1 MAVAHYENNMR
12 NFTKQKNRACPAKLE
27 QSRGFGTLL
36 IVILLGGVA
45 LALTLTLSTSSLWS
59 IRGSIDSKSS
69 NITKSLVNACAEI
82 ALETM
87 RENNSY
93 TGTSN
98 VALSG
103 SSCLYTVTNT
113 GGTTRS
119 VTVSGTVNGVTRK
132 LSITTSSFNPLTIAS
147 WQELP

>member
-1 MAVAHYENNMR
+1 MR
-12 NFTKQKNRACPAKLE
+12 NFTKQTN
-27 QSRGFGTLL
+27 RGFGTLL

-69 NITKSLVNACAEI
+69 NTTKSLVNACAEI
-82 ALETM
+82 ALEAM

-103 SSCLYTVTNT
+103 NSCSYTVTNT

-119 VTVSGTVNGVTRK
+119 VTVSGTVSGVTRK
-132 LSITTSSFNPLTIAS
+132 LSITTSSFNPLVVAS
-147 WQELP
+147 WQEVP

>member
-1 MAVAHYENNMR
+1 M
-12 NFTKQKNRACPAKLE
+12 K
-27 QSRGFGTLL
+27 GFSTLL
-36 IVILLGGVA
+36 IVIILGGVA
-45 LALTLTLSTSSLWS
+45 LALTLSLSTSSLWS
-59 IRGSIDSKSS
+59 IRGSIDSKYS
-69 NITKSLVNACAEI
+69 NTSKSLVNACAEI

-103 SSCLYTVTNT
+103 NSCSYTVTNT

-119 VTVSGTVNGVTRK
+119 VTVSGTVSGVTRK
-132 LSITTSSFNPLTIAS
+132 LSVTTSSFNPLTISS
-147 WQELP
+147 WEEVP

>member
-1 MAVAHYENNMR
+1 MR
-12 NFTKQKNRACPAKLE
+12 NFTNQNQK
-27 QSRGFGTLL
+27 GFSTLL

-69 NITKSLVNACAEI
+69 NVTKSLVNACAEV
-82 ALETM
+82 ALEAM

-93 TGTSN
+93 TG
-98 VALSG
+98 SG
-103 SSCLYTVTNT
+103 SVVLSSNSCLYTVANT

-119 VTVSGTVNGVTRK
+119 VSVSGTVNGITRK
-132 LSITTSSFNPLTIAS
+132 LSINTASFNPLVIDS
-147 WQELP
+147 WQEVP

>member
-1 MAVAHYENNMR
+1 MR
-12 NFTKQKNRACPAKLE
+12 NFTKQNQK
-27 QSRGFGTLL
+27 GFSTLL

-69 NITKSLVNACAEI
+69 NTTKSLVNACAEI
-82 ALETM
+82 ALEAM

-93 TGTSN
+93 TGTGN
-98 VALSG
+98 VTLSG
-103 SSCLYTVTNT
+103 NTCSYAVTNT

-119 VTVSGTVNGVTRK
+119 VAVSGAVNGITRK
-132 LSITTSSFNPLTIAS
+132 LSITTTAFNPLTIGS
-147 WQELP
+147 WQEVP

>member
-1 MAVAHYENNMR
+1 MI
-12 NFTKQKNRACPAKLE
+12 NFNKQKN
-27 QSRGFGTLL
+27 RGFGTLL

-82 ALETM
+82 ALEAM

-93 TGTSN
+93 TGTSS

-103 SSCLYTVTNT
+103 NSCSYTVTNT
-113 GGTTRS
+113 GGVTRL
-119 VTVSGTVNGVTRK
+119 VTVSGTVSGVTRK
-132 LSITTSSFNPLTIAS
+132 FSITTSSFNPLTVAS

>member
-1 MAVAHYENNMR
+1 MAVAHCANKHMS
-12 NFTKQKNRACPAKLE
+12 KL
-27 QSRGFGTLL
+27 QTTNYSLQTSSRGFGTLL

-98 VALSG
+98 VTLSG
-103 SSCLYTVTNT
+103 NSCSYTVTNT

-119 VTVSGTVNGVTRK
+119 VTVTGTVKNVTRK
-132 LSITTSSFNPLTIAS
+132 LSITTSSFNPLTVAS
-147 WQELP
+147 WQEVP